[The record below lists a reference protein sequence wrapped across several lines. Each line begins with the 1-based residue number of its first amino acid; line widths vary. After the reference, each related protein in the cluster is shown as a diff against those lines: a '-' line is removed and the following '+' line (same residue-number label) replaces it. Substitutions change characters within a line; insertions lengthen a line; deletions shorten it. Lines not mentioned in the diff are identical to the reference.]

1 MFSRMFSWSFVV
13 AACLAGLFPA
23 QSRGEE
29 EAAQSGA
36 IAVKVPASSLLMAR
50 QETGET
56 RLDRSF
62 SNAELSIGGKKYA
75 TGIGTHAT
83 SMIPLPVP
91 ENPKVLRLEGACG
104 IDDGADGDGSVE
116 FRVMSG
122 SEVLWSSGVMKRGM
136 AAKKFSIPVAENGI
150 RHLYLMADRV
160 DNNSYDH
167 ADWVDLAWKTGGRG
181 HGMKGSVVNA
191 SEFGMVPGVRKDQG
205 PALRAAVSALRRQGG
220 GVLNLPRGIYHFY
233 PEGALNMS
241 FHISNHDQPL
251 IHPVCVPLAD
261 LRNVRV
267 EGNGSLFLFH
277 GKVVPLLVMDSE
289 NVSVNRLSVDY
300 ERSWCTEARVVKTD
314 DRFTEV
320 EIDKKAYPYEIRNN
334 RFVFQG
340 KGWEEGMGSCMAFEK
355 GTGHIIANTSDIG
368 WNGHVESL
376 GGSRL
381 RLDWNLRQKGI
392 KPGDTLVLR
401 NYNRPHPG
409 CVVYRARKTSL
420 NDVSLHQS
428 SGMALLVQRSEDFH
442 MKGGGVMVRK
452 GTGRVHTAGADAT
465 HFSNTR
471 GAIVVEKALFE
482 GMMDDAI
489 NVHSTCLGVMEV
501 VDGHTLKCKYMHR
514 QAVGFEVFLPGEK
527 IRFINGPTLE
537 PGGTATVKTAVKKSS
552 SELVI
557 TVEEPLPPSVR
568 AGDAVENA
576 DFYPSVVFRDNIVRN
591 NRARGS
597 LFTTPERVLVEGNL
611 FDHSSGSAILLAG
624 DAQGWYESG
633 ACHEVV
639 IRKNTF
645 INNLTSRYQFTNAI
659 ISIYPEVK
667 QLDRQRDY
675 YHRNV
680 LIENNVF
687 KTFDVPLLFAI
698 STDNLK
704 FINNKVIY
712 NDEFKGWGQKPFQ
725 FRRCANILI
734 KDNKVLL
741 PAHGPLRTASW
752 KIPHQIR
759 SALVDKF
766 FILRNIRINNIFLR
780 IAYPVATYFP
790 KIKTSITFQSYRDKK
805 KKQIYFHIYLLIF
818 IWICDFFL

>member
-29 EAAQSGA
+29 EAAQSGT

-62 SNAELSIGGKKYA
+62 SNAGLSIGGKKYA

-122 SEVLWSSGVMKRGM
+122 SEVLWSSGVMRRGM

-167 ADWVDLAWKTGGRG
+167 ADWVDLAWKTTGSGQ
-181 HGMKGSVVNA
+181 GMKGAVVNA

-220 GVLNLPRGIYHFY
+220 GVLNIPRGIYHFY

-289 NVSVNRLSVDY
+289 NVSINRLSVDY

-368 WNGHVESL
+368 WNGHVE
-376 GGSRL
+376 
-381 RLDWNLRQKGI
+381 
-392 KPGDTLVLR
+392 PGDTLVLR

-471 GAIVVEKALFE
+471 GGIVVEKALFE

-501 VDGHTLKCKYMHR
+501 VDSHTLKCKYMHR

-537 PGGTATVKTAVKKSS
+537 PGGTATVKTAVKKNSA
-552 SELVI
+552 EMVI
-557 TVEEPLPPSVR
+557 TVEEPLPSSVR

-576 DFYPSVVFRDNIVRN
+576 DFYPSVVFRNNIVRN

-734 KDNKVLL
+734 KDNKVL
-741 PAHGPLRTASW
+741 PPRTWTLEDCKLENTPSD
-752 KIPHQIR
+752 QVR
-759 SALVDKF
+759 F
-766 FILRNIRINNIFLR
+766 GG
-780 IAYPVATYFP
+780 
-790 KIKTSITFQSYRDKK
+790 
-805 KKQIYFHIYLLIF
+805 
-818 IWICDFFL
+818 

>member
-23 QSRGEE
+23 QSQGEE
-29 EAAQSGA
+29 KAAQSGT
-36 IAVKVPASSLLMAR
+36 IAVKVPASSLLMTR

-62 SNAELSIGGKKYA
+62 SNAGLSIGGKKYA

-122 SEVLWSSGVMKRGM
+122 SEVLWSSGVMRRGM

-167 ADWVDLAWKTGGRG
+167 ADWVDLAWKTTGSGQ
-181 HGMKGSVVNA
+181 GMNA

-220 GVLNLPRGIYHFY
+220 GVLNIPRGIYHFY

-289 NVSVNRLSVDY
+289 NVSINRLSVDY

-368 WNGHVESL
+368 WNGHVEPL

-381 RLDWNLRQKGI
+381 RLSWNLRQKGI

-471 GAIVVEKALFE
+471 GGIVVEKALFE

-501 VDGHTLKCKYMHR
+501 VDSHTLKCKYMHR

-537 PGGTATVKTAVKKSS
+537 PGGTATVKTAVKKNSA
-552 SELVI
+552 EMVI
-557 TVEEPLPPSVR
+557 TVEEPLPSSVR

-576 DFYPSVVFRDNIVRN
+576 DFYPSVVFRNNIVRN

-734 KDNKVLL
+734 KDNKVL
-741 PAHGPLRTASW
+741 PPRTWTLEDCKLENTPSD
-752 KIPHQIR
+752 QVR
-759 SALVDKF
+759 F
-766 FILRNIRINNIFLR
+766 GG
-780 IAYPVATYFP
+780 
-790 KIKTSITFQSYRDKK
+790 
-805 KKQIYFHIYLLIF
+805 
-818 IWICDFFL
+818 

>member
-29 EAAQSGA
+29 EAAQSGT

-62 SNAELSIGGKKYA
+62 SNAGLSIGGKKYA

-122 SEVLWSSGVMKRGM
+122 SEVLWSSGVMRRGM

-167 ADWVDLAWKTGGRG
+167 ADWVDLAWKTAGSGQ
-181 HGMKGSVVNA
+181 GMKGAVVNA

-220 GVLNLPRGIYHFY
+220 GVLNIPRGIYHFY

-289 NVSVNRLSVDY
+289 NVSINRLSVDY

-368 WNGHVESL
+368 WNGHVEPL

-381 RLDWNLRQKGI
+381 RLSWNLRQKGI

-442 MKGGGVMVRK
+442 MKGGGGMVTLEKFGVCLK
-452 GTGRVHTAGADAT
+452 GDADPRYFTTQADAT
-465 HFSNTR
+465 HFS
-471 GAIVVEKALFE
+471 GCKGKIVSCNGLYE

-501 VDGHTLKCKYMHR
+501 VDRHTLKCKYMHR

-537 PGGTATVKTAVKKSS
+537 PGGTATVKTAVKKNSA
-552 SELVI
+552 EMVI
-557 TVEEPLPPSVR
+557 TVEEPLPSSVR

-576 DFYPSVVFRDNIVRN
+576 DFYPSVVFRNNIVRN

-734 KDNKVLL
+734 KDNKVL
-741 PAHGPLRTASW
+741 PPRTWTLEDCKLENTPSD
-752 KIPHQIR
+752 QVR
-759 SALVDKF
+759 F
-766 FILRNIRINNIFLR
+766 GG
-780 IAYPVATYFP
+780 
-790 KIKTSITFQSYRDKK
+790 
-805 KKQIYFHIYLLIF
+805 
-818 IWICDFFL
+818 

>member
-29 EAAQSGA
+29 EAAQSGT
-36 IAVKVPASSLLMAR
+36 IAVKVPASSLLMTR

-62 SNAELSIGGKKYA
+62 SNAGLSIGGKKYA

-122 SEVLWSSGVMKRGM
+122 SEVLWSSGVMRRGM

-160 DNNSYDH
+160 DNNSY
-167 ADWVDLAWKTGGRG
+167 
-181 HGMKGSVVNA
+181 
-191 SEFGMVPGVRKDQG
+191 VRKDQG

-220 GVLNLPRGIYHFY
+220 GVLNIPRGIYHFY

-340 KGWEEGMGSCMAFEK
+340 KGWEEGMGHCMAFEK

-368 WNGHVESL
+368 WNGHVEPL

-381 RLDWNLRQKGI
+381 RLSWNLRQKGI

-471 GAIVVEKALFE
+471 GGIVVEKALFE

-501 VDGHTLKCKYMHR
+501 VDSHTLKCKYMHR

-537 PGGTATVKTAVKKSS
+537 PGGTATVKTAVKKNSA
-552 SELVI
+552 EMVI
-557 TVEEPLPPSVR
+557 TVEEPLPSSVR

-576 DFYPSVVFRDNIVRN
+576 DFYPSVVFRNNIVRN

-734 KDNKVLL
+734 KDNKVL
-741 PAHGPLRTASW
+741 PPRTWTLEDCKLENTPSD
-752 KIPHQIR
+752 QVR
-759 SALVDKF
+759 F
-766 FILRNIRINNIFLR
+766 GG
-780 IAYPVATYFP
+780 
-790 KIKTSITFQSYRDKK
+790 
-805 KKQIYFHIYLLIF
+805 
-818 IWICDFFL
+818 

>member
-29 EAAQSGA
+29 EAAQSGT
-36 IAVKVPASSLLMAR
+36 IAVKVPASSLLMTR

-62 SNAELSIGGKKYA
+62 SNAGLSIGGKKYA

-122 SEVLWSSGVMKRGM
+122 SEVLWSSGVMRRGM

-167 ADWVDLAWKTGGRG
+167 ADWVDLAWKTAGSGQ
-181 HGMKGSVVNA
+181 GMKGAVVNA
-191 SEFGMVPGVRKDQG
+191 SQFGMVPGVRKDQG

-220 GVLNLPRGIYHFY
+220 GVLNIPRGIYHFY

-289 NVSVNRLSVDY
+289 NVSINRLSVDY

-368 WNGHVESL
+368 WNGHVEPL

-381 RLDWNLRQKGI
+381 RLSWNLRQKGI

-471 GAIVVEKALFE
+471 GGIVVEKALFE

-501 VDGHTLKCKYMHR
+501 VDRHTLKCKYMHR
-514 QAVGFEVFLPGEK
+514 QAGGFGGFLSGEK

-537 PGGTATVKTAVKKSS
+537 PGGTATVKTAVKKNSA
-552 SELVI
+552 EMVI
-557 TVEEPLPPSVR
+557 TVEEPLPSSVR

-576 DFYPSVVFRDNIVRN
+576 DFYPSVVFRNNIVRN

-624 DAQGWYESG
+624 DAQGGYESG

-734 KDNKVLL
+734 KDNKVL
-741 PAHGPLRTASW
+741 PPRTWTLEDCKLENTPSD
-752 KIPHQIR
+752 QVR
-759 SALVDKF
+759 F
-766 FILRNIRINNIFLR
+766 GG
-780 IAYPVATYFP
+780 
-790 KIKTSITFQSYRDKK
+790 
-805 KKQIYFHIYLLIF
+805 
-818 IWICDFFL
+818 

>member
-23 QSRGEE
+23 QSQGEE
-29 EAAQSGA
+29 KAAQSGT
-36 IAVKVPASSLLMAR
+36 IAVKVPASSLLMTR

-62 SNAELSIGGKKYA
+62 SNAGLSIGGKKYA

-122 SEVLWSSGVMKRGM
+122 SEVLWSSGVMRRGM

-167 ADWVDLAWKTGGRG
+167 ADWVDLAWKTTGSGQ
-181 HGMKGSVVNA
+181 GMKGAVVNA

-220 GVLNLPRGIYHFY
+220 GVLNIPRGIYHFY

-289 NVSVNRLSVDY
+289 NVSINRLSVDY

-368 WNGHVESL
+368 WNGHVEPL

-381 RLDWNLRQKGI
+381 RLSWNLRQKGI

-471 GAIVVEKALFE
+471 GGIVVEKALFE

-501 VDGHTLKCKYMHR
+501 VDSHTLKCKYMHR

-537 PGGTATVKTAVKKSS
+537 PGGTATVKTAVKKNSA
-552 SELVI
+552 EMVI
-557 TVEEPLPPSVR
+557 TVEEPLPSSVR
-568 AGDAVENA
+568 AGDAVENFTLPWFSA
-576 DFYPSVVFRDNIVRN
+576 TISSATTVPEDLFLQRRRECWWRAICLTIPPAPPFYWQGMP
-591 NRARGS
+591 RG
-597 LFTTPERVLVEGNL
+597 GMK
-611 FDHSSGSAILLAG
+611 AA
-624 DAQGWYESG
+624 
-633 ACHEVV
+633 
-639 IRKNTF
+639 
-645 INNLTSRYQFTNAI
+645 
-659 ISIYPEVK
+659 
-667 QLDRQRDY
+667 
-675 YHRNV
+675 
-680 LIENNVF
+680 
-687 KTFDVPLLFAI
+687 
-698 STDNLK
+698 
-704 FINNKVIY
+704 
-712 NDEFKGWGQKPFQ
+712 
-725 FRRCANILI
+725 
-734 KDNKVLL
+734 
-741 PAHGPLRTASW
+741 PAMKW
-752 KIPHQIR
+752 
-759 SALVDKF
+759 
-766 FILRNIRINNIFLR
+766 
-780 IAYPVATYFP
+780 
-790 KIKTSITFQSYRDKK
+790 
-805 KKQIYFHIYLLIF
+805 
-818 IWICDFFL
+818 

>member
-122 SEVLWSSGVMKRGM
+122 SEVLWSSGVMRRGM
-136 AAKKFSIPVAENGI
+136 AAKKFSVPVAENGI

-167 ADWVDLAWKTGGRG
+167 ANWVDLAWKTGGSG
-181 HGMKGSVVNA
+181 QGKTGTVVNA

-220 GVLNLPRGIYHFY
+220 GVLNIPRGIYHFY

-289 NVSVNRLSVDY
+289 NISINRLSVDY

-340 KGWEEGMGSCMAFEK
+340 KGWEEGMGHCMAFEK

-368 WNGHVESL
+368 WNGHVEPL

-471 GAIVVEKALFE
+471 GGIVVEKALFE

-501 VDGHTLKCKYMHR
+501 VDSHTLKCKYMHR

-537 PGGTATVKTAVKKSS
+537 PGGTATVKTAVKKNSA
-552 SELVI
+552 ELVI
-557 TVEEPLPPSVR
+557 TVEEPLPSSVR

-576 DFYPSVVFRDNIVRN
+576 DFYPSVVFRNNIVRN

-611 FDHSSGSAILLAG
+611 FDHSSGSAILLAGDAQVSPSFLADSRAGSAILLAG

-734 KDNKVLL
+734 KDNKVL
-741 PAHGPLRTASW
+741 PPRTWTLEDCKLENTPSD
-752 KIPHQIR
+752 QVR
-759 SALVDKF
+759 F
-766 FILRNIRINNIFLR
+766 GG
-780 IAYPVATYFP
+780 
-790 KIKTSITFQSYRDKK
+790 
-805 KKQIYFHIYLLIF
+805 
-818 IWICDFFL
+818 

>member
-23 QSRGEE
+23 QSQGEE
-29 EAAQSGA
+29 KAAQSGT

-56 RLDRSF
+56 RLDRSL
-62 SNAELSIGGKKYA
+62 SNVGLSIGGKKYA

-91 ENPKVLRLEGACG
+91 ETPKVLRLEGACG

-122 SEVLWSSGVMKRGM
+122 SEVLWSSGVMRRGM

-167 ADWVDLAWKTGGRG
+167 ADWVDLAWKTTGSGQ
-181 HGMKGSVVNA
+181 GMKGAVVNA

-220 GVLNLPRGIYHFY
+220 GVLNIPRGIYHFY

-289 NVSVNRLSVDY
+289 NVSINRLSVDY

-368 WNGHVESL
+368 WNGHVEPL

-381 RLDWNLRQKGI
+381 RLSWDLRQKGI

-471 GAIVVEKALFE
+471 GGIVVEKALFE

-501 VDGHTLKCKYMHR
+501 VDSHTLKCKYMHR
-514 QAVGFEVFLPGEK
+514 QAVGVEVFLPGEK

-537 PGGTATVKTAVKKSS
+537 PGGTATVKTAVKKNSA
-552 SELVI
+552 EMVI
-557 TVEEPLPPSVR
+557 TVEEPLPSSVR

-576 DFYPSVVFRDNIVRN
+576 DFYPSVVFRNNIVRN

-734 KDNKVLL
+734 KDNKVL
-741 PAHGPLRTASW
+741 PPRTWTLEDCKLENTPSD
-752 KIPHQIR
+752 QVR
-759 SALVDKF
+759 F
-766 FILRNIRINNIFLR
+766 GG
-780 IAYPVATYFP
+780 
-790 KIKTSITFQSYRDKK
+790 
-805 KKQIYFHIYLLIF
+805 
-818 IWICDFFL
+818 

>member
-122 SEVLWSSGVMKRGM
+122 SEVLWSSGVMRRGM
-136 AAKKFSIPVAENGI
+136 AAKKFSVPVAENGI

-167 ADWVDLAWKTGGRG
+167 ADWVDLAWKTGGSG
-181 HGMKGSVVNA
+181 QGKTGTVVNA

-220 GVLNLPRGIYHFY
+220 GVLNIPRGIYHFY

-289 NVSVNRLSVDY
+289 NISVNRLSVDY

-320 EIDKKAYPYEIRNN
+320 EP
-334 RFVFQG
+334 
-340 KGWEEGMGSCMAFEK
+340 
-355 GTGHIIANTSDIG
+355 
-368 WNGHVESL
+368 L

-471 GAIVVEKALFE
+471 GGIVVEKALFE

-501 VDGHTLKCKYMHR
+501 VDSHTLKCKYMHR

-537 PGGTATVKTAVKKSS
+537 PGGTATVKTAVKKNSA
-552 SELVI
+552 ELVI
-557 TVEEPLPPSVR
+557 TVEEPLPSSVR

-576 DFYPSVVFRDNIVRN
+576 DFYPSVVFRNNIVRN

-734 KDNKVLL
+734 KDNKVL
-741 PAHGPLRTASW
+741 PPRTWTLEDCKLENTPSD
-752 KIPHQIR
+752 QVR
-759 SALVDKF
+759 F
-766 FILRNIRINNIFLR
+766 GG
-780 IAYPVATYFP
+780 
-790 KIKTSITFQSYRDKK
+790 
-805 KKQIYFHIYLLIF
+805 
-818 IWICDFFL
+818 